1 MKKPKTL
8 TECCDCYCAGQ
19 GKDEISLNRTAF
31 RALGNVLGAIMPDV
45 IAPGKDGDLDA
56 WLAVTPCKLLEDR
69 VRILRALKDLKIGTQ
84 LGVVPNTWRQYRSRI
99 RKILTWYKKTFM
111 EPKAQF
117 ADLSQDWQGV
127 RTKLCDMHQ
136 NSEVRDSCFLSKFIV
151 WNSLQENAV
160 VEVNADA
167 TKEFRE
173 WLFEESQ
180 IKEPERYY
188 SMAAKDWKKMAEQG
202 FLPSVEFYKRPDE
215 KLGYGAQWS
224 DLEAPF
230 KEAFEE
236 FARRSQSSDPD
247 VRFNKNPSQSSTIEA
262 RRRTYC
268 EFLGAVQSHLN
279 VDMSSIEVAELFRER
294 KYLEAYRNLLL
305 KRSGG
310 KVLKWHQQRLNFLT
324 FFANKFVEKVYGP
337 VDVDWVTRT
346 VKRTPGERAKDRK
359 YYGRDVV
366 MRVVDF
372 ITAEINAKLAQGAS
386 INTLFT
392 MYRDRFMI
400 QHFVDRASRQAELRN
415 AKMGEGVIVSD
426 SGVWC
431 DFVRKNRV
439 RNPGWM
445 SAVAKRYFD
454 DYLDFRK
461 QLGVESDFVLV
472 SKYGRPLMQNA
483 VYAQVKRW
491 FERAVGIDF
500 SPHMFRHSLA
510 TDDIQKH
517 GSLDR
522 AAILLGDG
530 SIDVVN
536 ECYYLRDMQNSAD
549 RYYALMEELI
559 STGFFPTKT
568 IELLVSRAQQ
578 DRGFRKQLLAALE
591 VNDAKHANAA

>member
-1 MKKPKTL
+1 MKKPKTMAD
-8 TECCDCYCAGQ
+8 CCDFYCAGQ
-19 GKDEISLNRTAF
+19 SKDEISINRTAF
-31 RALGNVLGAIMPDV
+31 RALGNILGAMMPDV
-45 IAPGKDGDLDA
+45 IAPGNDGDLDA
-56 WLAVTPCKLLEDR
+56 WLAATPCKLLEDQ
-69 VRILRALKDLKIGTQ
+69 VRILRALKDSNMRIQ
-84 LGVVPNTWRQYRSRI
+84 LDVVPNTWRQYRSRI
-99 RKILTWYKKTFM
+99 RKILKWYKQTFM

-117 ADLSQDWQGV
+117 ADLPQDWQEV
-127 RTKLCDMHQ
+127 RVKLCEMHK
-136 NSEVRDSCFLSKFIV
+136 NGEIRDSCFLSKFIV
-151 WNSLQENAV
+151 WNALEQNAV
-160 VEVNADA
+160 KDVDTGT
-167 TKEFRE
+167 TKKFRS
-173 WLFEESQ
+173 WLFDESR

-188 SMAAKDWKKMAEQG
+188 SMASKDWKKMAEKG
-202 FLPSVEFYKRPDE
+202 ILSSVEFWKRTDKRLE
-215 KLGYGAQWS
+215 YGAQWL
-224 DLEAPF
+224 DLQAPF
-230 KEAFEE
+230 QEAFEE
-236 FARRSQSSDPD
+236 FARRSQSPDPD
-247 VRFNKNPSQSSTIEA
+247 VRFNKNPAKDSTIEA

-268 EFLGAVQSHLN
+268 EFLGAVQSQLN

-324 FFANKFVEKVYGP
+324 FFANQFVEKVYGP
-337 VDVDWVTRT
+337 VDVDWVKRT

-392 MYRDRFMI
+392 MSRDRFMI
-400 QHFVDRASRQAELRN
+400 QHFVDRASRQAELRD
-415 AKMGEGVIVSD
+415 AKMGEGVIVSEI
-426 SGVWC
+426 GAWC
-431 DFVRKNRV
+431 DFLRKNRV

-445 SAVAKRYFD
+445 SSVSKRYFD
-454 DYLDFRK
+454 DYLEFRK
-461 QLGVESDFVLV
+461 QLGIESDFVLV
-472 SKYGRPLMQNA
+472 STHGRPLKQVS

-549 RYYALMEELI
+549 RYYVLMEELV
-559 STGFFPTKT
+559 STGFFPTTT
-568 IELLVSRAQQ
+568 IELLVARAKQ
-578 DRGFRKQLLAALE
+578 DRGFKKQLMAALE
-591 VNDAKHANAA
+591 ANDAKRANAA